1 MRYTFFRESS
11 VCSHISKFA
20 AKMAGAVFLFA
31 SYQNEPS
38 SPAAGVVPSHESAL
52 NWPASWNAMRSQ
64 SAAARGS
71 PDLPGPSVTNG

>member
-20 AKMAGAVFLFA
+20 AKIEGAVCLFA

-38 SPAAGVVPSHESAL
+38 SPGACAPFQAF
-52 NWPASWNAMRSQ
+52 AWN
-64 SAAARGS
+64 
-71 PDLPGPSVTNG
+71 